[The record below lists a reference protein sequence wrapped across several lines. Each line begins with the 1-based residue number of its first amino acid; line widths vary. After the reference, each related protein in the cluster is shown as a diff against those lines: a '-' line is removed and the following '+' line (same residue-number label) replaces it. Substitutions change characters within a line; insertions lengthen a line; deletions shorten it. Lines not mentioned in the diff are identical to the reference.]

1 MYVYVYS
8 FVIIFF
14 IFILVIDSQDT
25 ITYQLIWQRSFA
37 HPIYRIAGL
46 DLNEDGI
53 EELIV
58 ATQYGVHILQ
68 VIFLKQFIISLNI

>member
-1 MYVYVYS
+1 M
-8 FVIIFF
+8 IM
-14 IFILVIDSQDT
+14 
-25 ITYQLIWQRSFA
+25 YQLLWQRSFT
-37 HPIYRIAGL
+37 HPIYRITSL

-68 VIFLKQFIISLNI
+68 VINLNTL